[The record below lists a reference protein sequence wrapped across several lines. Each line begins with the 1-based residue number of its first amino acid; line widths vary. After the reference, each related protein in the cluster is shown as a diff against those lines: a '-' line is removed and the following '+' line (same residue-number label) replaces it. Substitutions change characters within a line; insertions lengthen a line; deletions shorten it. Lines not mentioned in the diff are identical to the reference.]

1 HAVGLSS
8 RGCLA
13 RPPSGLGPVFWLLTS
28 DSPLYLSGYRPDVS
42 ISRVLL
48 LALASSGILLS
59 NGIRL
64 APTPWGDRPPEGRW
78 RLLRSQFPWLASVG
92 RCSPPGFVAVQT
104 GQYRRLPAPYPVPF
118 WLQRV
123 SLLRWFAFTMA
134 LYTFAYAAHRCLRDG
149 IPRVR
154 LPGSAVY
161 PRFRPLR
168 TSRRP
173 GGYACTPAPGG
184 RDLHPHGELSYKV
197 DNHLAVCP
205 EAEAS
210 FRPTGRT
217 SMKAVLICQP
227 CAANTCCIAASVPNT
242 TRCLTLTR
250 RRRRVVFTTWAYS
263 SAGMGIQRGFGVGP
277 VAR

>member
-1 HAVGLSS
+1 
-8 RGCLA
+8 
-13 RPPSGLGPVFWLLTS
+13 
-28 DSPLYLSGYRPDVS
+28 D
-42 ISRVLL
+42 
-48 LALASSGILLS
+48 
-59 NGIRL
+59 
-64 APTPWGDRPPEGRW
+64 
-78 RLLRSQFPWLASVG
+78 
-92 RCSPPGFVAVQT
+92 
-104 GQYRRLPAPYPVPF
+104 RRLPAPYPVPL

-123 SLLRWFAFTMA
+123 SLLRWYAFTMA
-134 LYTFAYAAHRCLRDG
+134 LYTFAYAAPRCLRDG

-184 RDLHPHGELSYKV
+184 RDLHPHGELSYKD

-217 SMKAVLICQP
+217 STKAVLICQP
-227 CAANTCCIAASVPNT
+227 HAASTCWTASSVPNT
-242 TRCLTLTR
+242 TRCVTRTR
-250 RRRRVVFTTWAYS
+250 RRRRTVLITWAES
-263 SAGMGIQRGFGVGP
+263 SPGSGTQRGFGVGP
-277 VAR
+277 WARQRAGWTHWP

>member
-1 HAVGLSS
+1 MPLHFLPGDVLPGHLQGLALCF
-8 RGCLA
+8 GAL
-13 RPPSGLGPVFWLLTS
+13 PLTHGFTFQDTGPTS
-28 DSPLYLSGYRPDVS
+28 AYPGHYPWP
-42 ISRVLL
+42 LL
-48 LALASSGILLS
+48 LRASSSPVVYGWHLLC
-59 NGIRL
+59 
-64 APTPWGDRPPEGRW
+64 EGTSLTEDHW

-92 RCSPPGFVAVQT
+92 RCSPPGLSAVQT

-134 LYTFAYAAHRCLRDG
+134 QCTFACAAHRCLLDG
-149 IPRVR
+149 IPGMR

-173 GGYACTPAPGG
+173 GGYAVTPALGG
-184 RDLHPHGELSYKV
+184 RDLHPHGKLSYKV
-197 DNHLAVCP
+197 HTYLAVYP

-217 SMKAVLICQP
+217 STNAVLICQP
-227 CAANTCCIAASVPNT
+227 HTASTCWTAASVPNT
-242 TRCLTLTR
+242 TRCVTPTR
-250 RRRRVVFTTWAYS
+250 RRRRTVFTTCA
-263 SAGMGIQRGFGVGP
+263 
-277 VAR
+277 